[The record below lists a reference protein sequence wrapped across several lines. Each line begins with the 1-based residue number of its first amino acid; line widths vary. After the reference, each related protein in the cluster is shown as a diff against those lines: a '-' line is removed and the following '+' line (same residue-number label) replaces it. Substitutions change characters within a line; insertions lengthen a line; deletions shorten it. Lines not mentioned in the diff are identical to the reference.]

1 MHKMQLQISPAQ
13 QKMSLNIDSFSPWE
27 GALGVLGVH
36 LHILPVNY
44 A

>member
-1 MHKMQLQISPAQ
+1 M
-13 QKMSLNIDSFSPWE
+13 E

-36 LHILPVNY
+36 LQIFPVNY

>member
-1 MHKMQLQISPAQ
+1 
-13 QKMSLNIDSFSPWE
+13 LNLALPR

-36 LHILPVNY
+36 SRNFPVNY